1 MRTTTWLLLFILLA
15 SASAVNGKQR
25 QTNIRLRCG
34 DLLFCHSTES
44 DLSKAIDHATQ
55 TKQQT
60 HYDHLGIVDRQH
72 DTLWVLHAAPNK
84 GVSRETMQKFIASET
99 ESTITVY
106 RLTGKYQNTIP
117 TAIKRAYKYLGAP
130 YNETYRMA
138 DEGYYCSEYIYE
150 IFAPDSIFS
159 LHPMTF
165 KNPQINQFIPGWID
179 YYQKMGIPIP
189 EGEPGCNPNGMA
201 ASDKL
206 KRVGMLKIKP
216 CCN

>member
-1 MRTTTWLLLFILLA
+1 MRTTIWLLLFIIVA
-15 SASAVNGKQR
+15 SASAVTGKQR

-34 DLLFCHSTES
+34 DLLFCNSTQSE
-44 DLSKAIDHATQ
+44 LSKAIDHATQ

-60 HYDHLGIVDRQH
+60 HFDHLGIVDLKN
-72 DTLWVLHAAPNK
+72 DTLWVLHAAPTK
-84 GVSRETMQKFIASET
+84 GVSRETIQRFIHSDKET
-99 ESTITVY
+99 TITVY
-106 RLTGKYQNTIP
+106 RLTSKYQNTIP
-117 TAIKRAYKYLGAP
+117 TAIQRAYKYLGAP
-130 YNETYRMA
+130 YNQTYRMA

-165 KNPQINQFIPGWID
+165 KNLQINQFLPGWID
-179 YYQKMGIPIP
+179 YYKKLGILIP

-206 KRVGMLKIKP
+206 KRIGILKVKP
-216 CCN
+216 RCN